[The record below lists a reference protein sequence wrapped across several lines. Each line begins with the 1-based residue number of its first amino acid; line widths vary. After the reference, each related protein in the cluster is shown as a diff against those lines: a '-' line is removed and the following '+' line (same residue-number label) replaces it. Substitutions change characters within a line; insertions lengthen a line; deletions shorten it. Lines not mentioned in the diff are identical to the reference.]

1 MAVVSFIFLKHLFL
15 KYLNMENNL
24 WKHIL
29 TVRETSPLVHS
40 ITNYVVMN
48 NTANALLAIGA
59 SPIMAHAKSEM
70 EEMVSISNSLVVN
83 IGTLDEYWAE
93 SMLLAVKKA
102 NSLNKPWV
110 LDPVGAGATSYR
122 DTVLSELLTLN
133 PTVIRGNASE
143 IIALAKANITATKG
157 VDSTAKSDEAI
168 EAAENLVRNYGSI
181 VCISGETDIIIND
194 KQGIFLKN
202 GNEMMTKV
210 TGLGC
215 TASALIGAFVGI
227 IENKTEAVATA
238 MSLLSISGELASD
251 LSVGPG
257 SLQLHII
264 DKLYNI
270 TEQEFSDHLKLSY

>member
-1 MAVVSFIFLKHLFL
+1 
-15 KYLNMENNL
+15 MESNL

-29 TVRETSPLVHS
+29 TVRETSPLVNN

-59 SPIMAHAKSEM
+59 SPIMAHAQSEV
-70 EEMVSISNSLVVN
+70 EEIVSISHSLVVN

-102 NSLNKPWV
+102 NSLNKSWV

-143 IIALAKANITATKG
+143 IIALAKANITTTKG

-168 EAAENLVRNYGSI
+168 EAAENLVRNYGSTI
-181 VCISGETDIIIND
+181 CISGETDIIIND
-194 KQGIFLKN
+194 KQAIFLKN
-202 GNEMMTKV
+202 GHEMMTRV

-215 TASALIGAFVGI
+215 TASALIGAFIGV
-227 IENKTEAVATA
+227 IENKKEAVTAA
-238 MSLLSISGELASD
+238 MSLLSISGELVSAHSA
-251 LSVGPG
+251 GPG
-257 SLQLHII
+257 SLQLHLI

-270 TEQEFSDHLKLSY
+270 TEQEFSDQLKLSY